1 MTNNFLLHL
10 PSPLSC
16 SSMLDDS
23 GDPPVPYVPTRAATE
38 WGSSGEPR
46 LQVDETSPMAECIS
60 SHFTLP
66 VTGSSL
72 ISAMATELP
81 VLVLLLL
88 EKKGIFA
95 QPNTEQRKRWPIF
108 SWLGSTACAVV
119 CVCVFMCTFMQLCN
133 CVENRSSW
141 EIGVPEELAIFRNWS
156 ALTFRSCRKC
166 WRTPQ
171 VVPLPPVAGLIY
183 IKIECTFPVYKIK
196 IFPCVKYCSIT
207 THIPKQM
214 NTSHFYKQ

>member
-1 MTNNFLLHL
+1 
-10 PSPLSC
+10 
-16 SSMLDDS
+16 MLDDS

-88 EKKGIFA
+88 EKKDIFA
-95 QPNTEQRKRWPIF
+95 QPHGTKKTLTYFQLIGFN
-108 SWLGSTACAVV
+108 SMCGCL
-119 CVCVFMCTFMQLCN
+119 CVCVYVHLYAVVQL
-133 CVENRSSW
+133 R
-141 EIGVPEELAIFRNWS
+141 
-156 ALTFRSCRKC
+156 
-166 WRTPQ
+166 
-171 VVPLPPVAGLIY
+171 
-183 IKIECTFPVYKIK
+183 
-196 IFPCVKYCSIT
+196 
-207 THIPKQM
+207 
-214 NTSHFYKQ
+214 